1 MGNNFYTPMRVLGYV
16 VLLAMLSAVLYTAWI
31 TLTYWAGIGV

>member
-1 MGNNFYTPMRVLGYV
+1 MGNNFYTPMRILSHVI
-16 VLLAMLSAVLYTAWI
+16 LLTMLAAVFYTAWI